1 MNKKKESKVVPN
13 VRFKGFTDDWKQ
25 RKLFSCIQKI
35 IDFRGNPRKTWYGLS
50 ESGYLALSALNVKVG
65 ISTFLRMLDR

>member
-25 RKLFSCIQKI
+25 RKL
-35 IDFRGNPRKTWYGLS
+35 NEVLS
-50 ESGYLALSALNVKVG
+50 
-65 ISTFLRMLDR
+65 FLKDGTHGTHADDE

>member
-25 RKLFSCIQKI
+25 RKLTEIVNRVNKSSNS
-35 IDFRGNPRKTWYGLS
+35 DVLP
-50 ESGYLALSALNVKVG
+50 KV
-65 ISTFLRMLDR
+65 

>member
-25 RKLFSCIQKI
+25 RKL
-35 IDFRGNPRKTWYGLS
+35 G
-50 ESGYLALSALNVKVG
+50 ELALFNPKDELPQ
-65 ISTFLRMLDR
+65 TFADDENGVCCY